1 VTDFAIEISEL
12 TKIFKVWNKPGD
24 MIVEALTGRKKHT
37 DFCALDS
44 VSFKM
49 RRGSVLG
56 VLGRNGAGKSTLLR
70 LVAGTLEQT
79 RGTVVTHG
87 RIASILELGT
97 GFHPEYSGR
106 ENVFLGGMC
115 LGLSRSE
122 IKQKFDEIVEFSEL
136 AEFIDRPFRT
146 YSSGMQARLTFA
158 VATSIDPD
166 ILIIDE
172 ALAVGDARFSL
183 KSFDRIREFRRRGK
197 AILLVSHDINTVSS
211 FCDEAILLERG
222 KLIAKGVPP
231 SVCNYYHELLF
242 NPTKSVVFPSSSPQA
257 RDADE
262 TAIPDVVTSDD
273 AADNAAFQPL
283 VSNIVPLGGQDL
295 KLATDEAGD
304 LFLNDYGD
312 GEDHLRY
319 AASDQFR
326 RYGDRAV
333 EIVRFRIVDSQGRTI
348 SRLKSLEHYRFH
360 MRLRAQVAAKN
371 VGVGVLIR
379 TTKGMQVFAA
389 NSLEPTPTMMRSFEA
404 GEEVDVVV
412 PFDANMGHG
421 SYFASAITARVD
433 GHKHD
438 AQFDVLEFSVE
449 QTGCHDESITNL
461 KMSFSLSKR
470 TPQARAIVGSHR
482 R

>member
-1 VTDFAIEISEL
+1 MTGFAIEISDL
-12 TKIFKVWNKPGD
+12 TKIFKVWNKPSD
-24 MIVEALTGRKKHT
+24 MVVEALTGRTKHT

-44 VSFKM
+44 VSFNMK
-49 RRGSVLG
+49 RGSVLG

-97 GFHPEYSGR
+97 GFHLDYSGR

-115 LGLSRSE
+115 LGLSRAE

-222 KLIAKGVPP
+222 KLIAGGSPP
-231 SVCNYYHELLF
+231 TVCNHYHELLF
-242 NPTKSVVFPSSSPQA
+242 NPTNSIELPPQA
-257 RDADE
+257 SQVEAVVETVSPAAAADE
-262 TAIPDVVTSDD
+262 HPAEGFAEATVVS
-273 AADNAAFQPL
+273 NLVPL
-283 VSNIVPLGGQDL
+283 VGRDL
-295 KLATDEAGD
+295 KIVAYEKSEFVLDD
-304 LFLNDYGD
+304 FGD
-312 GEDHLRY
+312 GEDHLQS

-333 EIVRFRIVDSQGRTI
+333 EIIRFRIIDSQGRKV

-360 MRLRAQVAAKN
+360 MRLRAQVASKD

-389 NSLEPTPTMMRSFEA
+389 NSLEPIPTMMKSLEA
-404 GEEVDVVV
+404 GEEVDIVI

-438 AQFDVLEFSVE
+438 AQFDVLEFAVE
-449 QTGCHDESITNL
+449 PTECHDESIANL
-461 KMSFSLSKR
+461 NMSFGLS
-470 TPQARAIVGSHR
+470 TQAPQARARAGSIR